1 MSELELIKHYET
13 VAHDDELDFIYNQ
26 TPDDIDD
33 IVFQENTDVLYM
45 IKTYSRLLRK
55 KIKVLIREQTH
66 KDLITVL
73 YLALDIPIEL
83 ITEMRKHYPNYDMR
97 VLIPII
103 NIDKDFQADKK
114 IFLELDGK
122 QMVFEKTSISFEFF
136 LQNRTQVAI
145 VYKFLDKNS
154 NITIY
159 GIYSPIFSRAK
170 SHIELSKLRY
180 LAPFIKSARIAVKKL
195 AKDDFPIDI
204 VHCEN
209 IPYYLGGEFESN
221 ILSKAKVLQNV
232 KDFTQIEMNKLE
244 AFWAAINLAD
254 RKAMKKICRDEII
267 RKNLARL
274 FNIHTSRRFYQ
285 MKDCLN
291 FIYKNYYKFRK
302 YVDKGDDIDENIIFN
317 RLNARILKLFPNIS
331 QGENLY
337 YNSMLYTLKKCNY
350 WSVNSKTYYNE
361 IFEKP
366 ELSGRMFHQIEKTKD
381 KSDYIKIACDTKK
394 YPKENT
400 RLIYESFNID
410 NFRELRSKNKSAIL
424 KEFNSE
430 RIKTNFV
437 DPTLFKG
444 DDVRIYGSLDSFYN
458 APLIFVSVSSDIY
471 ANGVDILFNTVLKL
485 FELHKNFQIIISIN
499 NGIKNSFIKNWVDFL
514 SQNRYFNGHWV
525 FIDGEVNLPKF
536 YASADMTFI
545 PRRINMATIEHFIA
559 MNYGCVPIVSRV
571 GILNDTIPD
580 IFDDISD
587 GCGFKTKKSLLT
599 NDDNNELF
607 MTPVLK
613 ALNLYQNNSNGWN
626 LLIKNCMNKDF
637 NWNLEILNRYDK
649 IYQKML

>member
-1 MSELELIKHYET
+1 MADI
-13 VAHDDELDFIYNQ
+13 
-26 TPDDIDD
+26 DIDD

-66 KDLITVL
+66 KDLINVL

-170 SHIELSKLRY
+170 SHIELSKLCY

-195 AKDDFPIDI
+195 AKEGFPIDI

-317 RLNARILKLFPNIS
+317 R
-331 QGENLY
+331 
-337 YNSMLYTLKKCNY
+337 
-350 WSVNSKTYYNE
+350 
-361 IFEKP
+361 
-366 ELSGRMFHQIEKTKD
+366 
-381 KSDYIKIACDTKK
+381 
-394 YPKENT
+394 
-400 RLIYESFNID
+400 
-410 NFRELRSKNKSAIL
+410 
-424 KEFNSE
+424 
-430 RIKTNFV
+430 
-437 DPTLFKG
+437 
-444 DDVRIYGSLDSFYN
+444 
-458 APLIFVSVSSDIY
+458 
-471 ANGVDILFNTVLKL
+471 
-485 FELHKNFQIIISIN
+485 
-499 NGIKNSFIKNWVDFL
+499 FIK
-514 SQNRYFNGHWV
+514 
-525 FIDGEVNLPKF
+525 
-536 YASADMTFI
+536 
-545 PRRINMATIEHFIA
+545 
-559 MNYGCVPIVSRV
+559 
-571 GILNDTIPD
+571 
-580 IFDDISD
+580 
-587 GCGFKTKKSLLT
+587 
-599 NDDNNELF
+599 
-607 MTPVLK
+607 
-613 ALNLYQNNSNGWN
+613 
-626 LLIKNCMNKDF
+626 
-637 NWNLEILNRYDK
+637 
-649 IYQKML
+649 